1 MAKYIAEIQD
11 ASGNTVYPATQWG
24 AITNPP
30 TIPDLGNYYN
40 KAEVDTKLKS
50 LIVDTGWV
58 KVTGMN
64 GWKCDISVRLRDGV
78 IYHKGNFSSGGA
90 IGAISA
96 TVFKYP
102 DSFGDMSS
110 FNQFNGSW
118 AAITSDGQTDYGF
131 IKGATKEFFCWM
143 KGTGGEASVSNIVFR
158 L

>member
-30 TIPDLGNYYN
+30 SLPNMGDYYK
-40 KAEVDTKLKS
+40 KAEVDAKTAIS
-50 LIVDTGWV
+50 DTGWV
-58 KVTGMN
+58 KVAVIN
-64 GWKCDISVRLRDGV
+64 GWVGDISVRLRDGV
-78 IYHKGNFSSGGA
+78 IYHKGNFSAAGTT
-90 IGAISA
+90 GAIST

-102 DSFGDMSS
+102 DSFGDMSG
-110 FNQFNGSW
+110 FNQFNGAW
-118 AAITSDGQTDYGF
+118 AAITSDGYTNYGF

-143 KGTGGEASVSNIVFR
+143 KGSSGEASVSNIVFK